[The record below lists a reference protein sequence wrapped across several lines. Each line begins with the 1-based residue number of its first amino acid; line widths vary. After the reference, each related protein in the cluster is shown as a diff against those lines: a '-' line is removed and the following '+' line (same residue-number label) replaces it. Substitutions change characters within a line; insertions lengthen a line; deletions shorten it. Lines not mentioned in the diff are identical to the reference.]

1 VASTRT
7 LEELNRAHMIQPT
20 RDYHEQENQDPRIVR
35 GGKGIRVEM
44 SDGTSAIDG
53 FSSLW
58 NVNIGYGR
66 TEIADAVAEQM
77 KQLAYF
83 NPFYDFATEPSIRLA
98 ERLVELLP
106 SDRGLTR
113 FLFTSGGSDA
123 NETAFHFA
131 RQYHAAKG
139 HRGRMKII
147 SRSMGYHGGTRAA
160 ESATRIPI
168 YHTMEAPDPLH
179 IEMAAPYR
187 SCVPFSCY
195 QSTDCHLD
203 CVADLER
210 VLAREDPNTVAAL
223 IVDAVMG
230 TGGMIPSPE
239 GYFEKLQDTCRKH
252 DILLIL
258 DEVVTGFG
266 RTGKWFGMEQGN
278 IKPDLVTMAKGIT
291 SGYLPL
297 GGVGMTQNVWETLRD
312 GTPRG
317 LGFLA
322 GLTYNNHP
330 AACAAALANLEIVE
344 REGLVENTA
353 EVGPY
358 LQQCL
363 RDALEDRPYC
373 GEIRGVGFMSA
384 VEWAEPGT
392 NDPVG
397 GRYHVFANILTKKA
411 YEKGLI
417 VRALWE
423 STGIVPPLC
432 TTRQDVDE
440 IVDIV
445 AAAARETTE
454 AVEAKRSRR
463 AAKAS

>member
-1 VASTRT
+1 MASSLS
-7 LEELNRAHMIQPT
+7 LEEINRAHMIQPT
-20 RDYHEQENQDPRIVR
+20 RDYHEQESQDPRIIR

-44 SDGTSAIDG
+44 SDGTSVIDG

-58 NVNIGYGR
+58 NVNIGYGHD
-66 TEIADAVAEQM
+66 EIADAVAEQM
-77 KQLAYF
+77 KKIAYF
-83 NPFYDFATEPSIRLA
+83 SPFYDFATEPSIRVA
-98 ERLVELLP
+98 EKLLELLP
-106 SDRGLTR
+106 SDRNLTR

-147 SRSMGYHGGTRAA
+147 SRSMGYHGGTRAT
-160 ESATRIPI
+160 ESATRIPV
-168 YHTMEAPDPLH
+168 YHAMEAPDPLH
-179 IEMAAPYR
+179 IEMLAPYR
-187 SCVPFSCY
+187 SCAPFSCRNHP
-195 QSTDCHLD
+195 DCHLD
-203 CVADLER
+203 CVDDLER
-210 VLAREDPNTVAAL
+210 VLEREDPNTVAAVIL
-223 IVDAVMG
+223 DPVMG
-230 TGGMIPSPE
+230 TGGMIVPPDD
-239 GYFEKLQDTCRKH
+239 YFERFQAICRKH
-252 DILLIL
+252 DVLMIL

-266 RTGKWFGMEQGN
+266 RTGRWFGMEHWN
-278 IKPDLVTMAKGIT
+278 IKPDIVTMAKGIT

-297 GGVGMTQNVWETLRD
+297 GAVSMTQNVWETLRD

-322 GLTYNNHP
+322 GITYNNHP
-330 AACAAALANLEIVE
+330 GPCAAALANLAIIE

-353 EVGPY
+353 EVGAY

-363 RDALEDRPYC
+363 HEALDDLPYC
-373 GEIRGVGFMSA
+373 GEIRGVGFMAA
-384 VEWAEPGT
+384 VEWAAPGT
-392 NDPVG
+392 NEPAAD
-397 GRYHVFANILTKKA
+397 RAMVFPAILTHKA

-417 VRALWE
+417 VRSLWE

-445 AAAARETTE
+445 AESAKETM
-454 AVEAKRSRR
+454 ADVEARR
-463 AAKAS
+463 AAKKARAG